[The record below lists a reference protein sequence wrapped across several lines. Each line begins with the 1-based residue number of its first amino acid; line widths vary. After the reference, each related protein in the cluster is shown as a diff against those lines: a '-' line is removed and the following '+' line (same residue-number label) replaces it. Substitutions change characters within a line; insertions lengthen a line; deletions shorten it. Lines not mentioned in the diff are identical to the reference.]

1 MSEKHYVIALEKG
14 VDKDQIM
21 DELTRDTTSDSSVSS
36 SIPDRQVQQVNAR
49 PSSKRLFEME
59 LTDEE
64 AVNLLNDSRVGG
76 VNTCLLYTSPSP
88 RDATLSRMPSSA

>member
-64 AVNLLNDSRVGG
+64 AVNLLNDSS
-76 VNTCLLYTSPSP
+76 CLLYTSPSP
-88 RDATLSRMPSSA
+88 RDQRGSRMPSSA

>member
-21 DELTRDTTSDSSVSS
+21 DELKRDTSADASVSS
-36 SIPDRQVQQVNAR
+36 STIPDRQVQQVNSR
-49 PSSKRLFEME
+49 PSSKRIFEMA

-64 AVNLLNDSRVGG
+64 ATALMNDSRVGG
-76 VNTCLLYTSPSP
+76 VNEPIE
-88 RDATLSRMPSSA
+88 